1 MATRKIDLSGLY
13 KEDIEIVSLTGNTYT
28 IPGNF
33 ASELFVNL
41 YDTYA
46 ELKKLKET
54 EDIKRAF
61 ELMKEWALTIISM
74 DKSKEVTM
82 ETVEREFNDFRVLE
96 MLLTNL
102 LKMANE

>member
-13 KEDIEIVSLTGNTYT
+13 REDIEIVSLTGNTYT

-41 YDTYA
+41 YDTYG
-46 ELKKLKET
+46 ELKELKSK
-54 EDIKRAF
+54 DIKRAF

-74 DKSKEVTM
+74 DKSKQVSM
-82 ETVEREFNDFRVLE
+82 ETIEREFNDFKVLE

>member
-1 MATRKIDLSGLY
+1 MSNRKIDLSGLY

-33 ASELFVNL
+33 SSELFVNL
-41 YDTYA
+41 YETYE
-46 ELKKLKET
+46 ELKALKDT
-54 EDIKRAF
+54 DIKRAF
-61 ELMKEWALTIISM
+61 EMLKEWALAIISM
-74 DKSKEVTM
+74 DKSQQVSM
-82 ETVEREFNDFRVLE
+82 ETVEREFNDFKVLE

>member
-13 KEDIEIVSLTGNTYT
+13 KEDIEIVSLTGTTYI

-33 ASELFVNL
+33 SSELFVNL

-46 ELKKLKET
+46 ELKKLKAK
-54 EDIKRAF
+54 DIKRAF
-61 ELMKEWALTIISM
+61 EMMKRWALAIISM
-74 DKSKEVTM
+74 DKSKDVSM
-82 ETVEREFNDFRVLE
+82 ETVEQEFNDFRVLE

-102 LKMANE
+102 LSMANE